1 MLSLIMSFCF
11 ILFFLLSCIAI
22 SQQWR
27 IVPLFLIIMGISC
40 IGAIIS
46 LAREKKLI
54 KGAIKE
60 DPSKLFK
67 L

>member
-1 MLSLIMSFCF
+1 
-11 ILFFLLSCIAI
+11 
-22 SQQWR
+22 
-27 IVPLFLIIMGISC
+27 MGISC